1 MSQYH
6 DTPYLEL
13 LSETLRIGHSSADRT
28 GTGTTKVFG
37 RMLRF
42 DLSDGTIP
50 LLTTKKMHLP
60 AIFHEILWYL
70 SGNGNIQYLLDNNVR
85 IWKEWAD
92 ENGDLGPVYGA
103 RWRHWPVYSVNPA
116 VSFDGEQMYVR
127 GELDQIAN
135 LIERLK
141 TKPDDRRLL
150 VTAWDPSVVPDD
162 GKTFSENVANG
173 KQALPPCHYTFQF
186 ITRLL
191 TTDERISIF
200 TREFGENDLSS
211 QPIGMLEYVYDTLDT
226 HNVPK
231 RSLSCIMHQRSVD
244 EFLGLPFNI
253 AQYSILTRMV
263 AEVVNMSVGEFVWTG
278 ADCHIYNDHREQVQ
292 EQLSRPP
299 YPSPTLRFA
308 RSVDSID
315 NFKYDDFIVED
326 YQFHPTIKAKVS
338 V

>member
-1 MSQYH
+1 MIQYH
-6 DTPYLEL
+6 DTQYLNL
-13 LSETLRIGHSSADRT
+13 LSETLATGHSSDDRT

-60 AIFHEILWYL
+60 AIIHEILWYL

-103 RWRHWPVYSVNPA
+103 RWRHWPVYEVCPD
-116 VSFDGEQMYVR
+116 VSFGDDPLYVK
-127 GELDQIAN
+127 GELDQITN
-135 LIERLK
+135 LIERLR

-191 TTDERISIF
+191 TLEERVQLF
-200 TREFGENDLSS
+200 ENKWPEHRLWDYHVE
-211 QPIGMLEYVYDTLDT
+211 QIATILDT
-226 HNVPK
+226 HNIPK

-253 AQYSILTRMV
+253 VQYSILTRMI
-263 AEVVNMSVGEFVWTG
+263 AEVVGMSVGEFVWTG
-278 ADCHIYNDHREQVQ
+278 GDCHIYNNHIDQVR
-292 EQLSRPP
+292 EQLSRTP
-299 YPSPTLRFA
+299 YPSPVLRFA
-308 RSVDSID
+308 RSVDNID
-315 NFKYDDFIVED
+315 NFKYDDFIIED